1 MNREWLTLAFG
12 ILLVLT
18 VVVVSVRHNVPWLNR
33 QDESPAEERAAE
45 SPSDPPP
52 RGTPSSSDTSA
63 ASSKP
68 GTQPDVVRL
77 DASVPVVH
85 KHRLGSCEG
94 TLRATSNGLTYATSN
109 RDHAFR
115 LAFAEVDQFELDSD
129 RRNLRVRQRGG
140 RTWNFTGRGDNP
152 AGLIA
157 FHRQVE
163 RTRRAGR

>member
-18 VVVVSVRHNVPWLNR
+18 VVVVSVRHNVPWLN
-33 QDESPAEERAAE
+33 QQEESPADDRTAD

-52 RGTPSSSDTSA
+52 RGTPSSADPSA
-63 ASSKP
+63 APSKP

-94 TLRATSNGLTYATSN
+94 TLRATSNGLTYATPD
-109 RDHAFR
+109 RDDAFR
-115 LAFAEVDQFELDSD
+115 LAFGEVDQFELVQD

-140 RTWNFTGRGDNP
+140 RTWNFTGRGENP